1 MAKTD
6 QIHTAETNEEKPE
19 TQAEEEEQKTPNPKK
34 HKKTGKKNREEEE
47 IHVKIETL
55 GENPNKVSP
64 FVGYFPSGFVPLKN
78 QADGPTVRVFRH
90 EKWTKRL
97 QLVVSPNNG
106 SQVDFVGTNYS
117 GEATAPQLCTYA
129 LGVLDKQL
137 QTLKIVPIASNKLSR
152 KEDSALGESEANEI
166 QKAVLAGSGIPDEH
180 VPFSGDVSKVLLKL
194 DNQVSGVL
202 GVMVDDELILREL
215 ALLGMFLQIFRLEPR
230 VRGLDL
236 SVKEPSQEELTPEKK
251 YLKMRDTTLVF
262 GTKKRRKE
270 MMKFE
275 ALHRK
280 EDPEALG
287 RKFEGVKI
295 NKEALES
302 AVMHSSRNA
311 PPHDSCATTQQ
322 MAYPLDKII
331 FKGEWDYLVDI
342 LELLQDGAEVAPDGY
357 PSFICNRLHRL
368 ESIKD
373 EVEKKRLA
381 CVFSYINHL
390 IKFKDKHSREGF
402 SSAQHHKIPSI
413 LSQKFSTMF
422 GGLDRKRLADEE
434 RDLLIRYV
442 LVLTL
447 IADGFTT
454 ALSDIAKDLRMH
466 KNTVREHFEQLGCKL
481 MSENKVWLATLSLP
495 LEFPK
500 PKYKRKKM

>member
-1 MAKTD
+1 MKRKSLGSSHATHANPKLQEPPLLETMAKTD
-6 QIHTAETNEEKPE
+6 HIHMAETNEEKPA
-19 TQAEEEEQKTPNPKK
+19 TQAEEEQNNPKK
-34 HKKTGKKNREEEE
+34 HKKTKKNTNKEEEE
-47 IHVKIETL
+47 IRVKIETL
-55 GENPNKVSP
+55 GENPNKASP
-64 FVGYFPSGFVPLKN
+64 FVGYFPSGFDTLKN

-97 QLVVSPNNG
+97 QLVVSPSKG

-137 QTLKIVPIASNKLSR
+137 QTLKIVPIASNK
-152 KEDSALGESEANEI
+152 
-166 QKAVLAGSGIPDEH
+166 
-180 VPFSGDVSKVLLKL
+180 
-194 DNQVSGVL
+194 
-202 GVMVDDELILREL
+202 
-215 ALLGMFLQIFRLEPR
+215 IFRLEPR
-230 VRGLDL
+230 VRGLEL
-236 SVKEPSQEELTPEKK
+236 SVKEPSKEELTTEKK
-251 YLKMRDTTLVF
+251 YVKLRDTIGKF
-262 GTKKRRKE
+262 GTKKERKR
-270 MMKFE
+270 MME
-275 ALHRK
+275 WESLHRK
-280 EDPEALG
+280 EDPEAQEALG
-287 RKFEGVKI
+287 KKFEGVKI

-302 AVMHSSRNA
+302 A
-311 PPHDSCATTQQ
+311 
-322 MAYPLDKII
+322 
-331 FKGEWDYLVDI
+331 
-342 LELLQDGAEVAPDGY
+342 
-357 PSFICNRLHRL
+357 
-368 ESIKD
+368 D

-422 GGLDRKRLADEE
+422 GGLDREWLVDEE

-500 PKYKRKKM
+500 PKYKRKKKVD

>member
-6 QIHTAETNEEKPE
+6 HIHTAETNEEKPAI
-19 TQAEEEEQKTPNPKK
+19 QAEEEEQNNPKK
-34 HKKTGKKNREEEE
+34 HKKTKKNTNKEEEE
-47 IHVKIETL
+47 IRVKIETL
-55 GENPNKVSP
+55 GENQNKALP
-64 FVGYFPSGFVPLKN
+64 FVGYFPSGFDTLKN

-129 LGVLDKQL
+129 LG
-137 QTLKIVPIASNKLSR
+137 
-152 KEDSALGESEANEI
+152 
-166 QKAVLAGSGIPDEH
+166 
-180 VPFSGDVSKVLLKL
+180 
-194 DNQVSGVL
+194 
-202 GVMVDDELILREL
+202 
-215 ALLGMFLQIFRLEPR
+215 IFRLEPR

-251 YLKMRDTTLVF
+251 HKKMRDTTLIF
-262 GTKKRRKE
+262 GTNKRIKKMIE
-270 MMKFE
+270 FE
-275 ALHRK
+275 ALHPK

-302 AVMHSSRNA
+302 AVMHSSRNT
-311 PPHDSCATTQQ
+311 PPLDSSATTPQ

-331 FKGEWDYLVDI
+331 SKGEWDYLVDI

-368 ESIKD
+368 ESIK
-373 EVEKKRLA
+373 R
-381 CVFSYINHL
+381 
-390 IKFKDKHSREGF
+390 
-402 SSAQHHKIPSI
+402 
-413 LSQKFSTMF
+413 T
-422 GGLDRKRLADEE
+422 LADEE

-454 ALSDIAKDLRMH
+454 ALSDIAKDLRMD
-466 KNTVREHFEQLGCKL
+466 KYTARKHFEELGCRL
-481 MSENKVWLATLSLP
+481 ASENKVWLATLSLP

-500 PKYKRKKM
+500 PKYKRKKK

>member
-1 MAKTD
+1 MAKPD
-6 QIHTAETNEEKPE
+6 IHTAETNEEKPA
-19 TQAEEEEQKTPNPKK
+19 TQAEEEEQNTPTPKK
-34 HKKTGKKNREEEE
+34 HKKTEKKNREEEE

-64 FVGYFPSGFVPLKN
+64 FVGYFPSGYVPLKN

-137 QTLKIVPIASNKLSR
+137 QTLKIVPIASNK
-152 KEDSALGESEANEI
+152 
-166 QKAVLAGSGIPDEH
+166 
-180 VPFSGDVSKVLLKL
+180 
-194 DNQVSGVL
+194 
-202 GVMVDDELILREL
+202 
-215 ALLGMFLQIFRLEPR
+215 IFRLEPR

-251 YLKMRDTTLVF
+251 HVKMRDTTLIF
-262 GTKKRRKE
+262 GTKKDRKR

-275 ALHRK
+275 ALHPK

-311 PPHDSCATTQQ
+311 PPHDSCATTPQ

-373 EVEKKRLA
+373 GVEKKRLA

-402 SSAQHHKIPSI
+402 SSAKHHKIPSI

-422 GGLDRKRLADEE
+422 GGLDREWLADEE
-434 RDLLIRYV
+434 MDLLIRYV

-454 ALSDIAKDLRMH
+454 AVSDIAKDLRMH

-500 PKYKRKKM
+500 PKYKRKKK